1 MKVLRNLNIIIR
13 PVNDRCNLNCK
24 YCVTKDRY
32 SRDTMRLETLKIETF
47 QKLINDLKSLPLQN
61 VRFTWHGGEPLLMPD
76 SFYKEVFS
84 LRRGL
89 NGIESTTTLQTNGT
103 LLNEERLLFFKEQ
116 GVAIGFSLD
125 GCKYSHNSYRFSAP
139 EQFEIVLANI
149 RLAKKLGVRFSII
162 MVAHEKNMRDVAEI
176 CDFIDELDP
185 PNGFTI
191 NPLFLGEGAL
201 AGLSLKQEELSKFL
215 FALYD
220 NRKAHRAFPGSYVY
234 AAEKG
239 LGRAVPKL
247 CFFSGRCA
255 NFVSMN
261 GSGDMFSTCYENS
274 NYRLGNV
281 NTAPLSELLKAH
293 LAQHETKI
301 DPQFKNQSIYREMGS
316 DPSLVYFQGKGCTK
330 RLLNGRDPY
339 FRSYIELIEY
349 VKRHGEKTKT
359 QDSGA

>member
-24 YCVTKDRY
+24 YCITKDRY
-32 SRDTMRLETLKIETF
+32 SRDTMLRETLKIETF
-47 QKLINDLKSLPLQN
+47 QKLINDIKDLHLQN
-61 VRFTWHGGEPLLMPD
+61 VRFTWHGGEPLLMPN
-76 SFYKEVFS
+76 SFYKNVFALQS
-84 LRRGL
+84 GL
-89 NGIESTTTLQTNGT
+89 NGIEYTTTLQTNGT
-103 LLNEERLLFFKEQ
+103 LMDEERLLFFKEN
-116 GVAIGFSLD
+116 GVAVGFSLD
-125 GCKYSHNSYRFSAP
+125 GCKYSHNSYRFPNQA
-139 EQFEIVLANI
+139 QFEAVLDNI

-162 MVAHEKNMRDVAEI
+162 MVAHEKNVRDVAEL

-191 NPLFLGEGAL
+191 NPLFLGEGKM
-201 AGLSLKQEELSKFL
+201 AGLSLKQEEFSKFL

-220 NRKAHRAFPGSYVY
+220 NRKGRQVFPGSYIY

-239 LGRAVPKL
+239 LNKAVPKL

-274 NYRLGNV
+274 SYYLGNI
-281 NTAPLSELLKAH
+281 NTTSLSELLKVH
-293 LAQHETKI
+293 LVRHETKI
-301 DPQFKNQSIYREMGS
+301 DPQFKNKSIYREMGS

-330 RLLNGRDPY
+330 RLLNGMDPY

-349 VKRHGEKTKT
+349 VKKQSEKTK
-359 QDSGA
+359 S